1 MGILNKDSK
10 WYRQLIDVVTDD
22 ERRRRVQFYGV
33 FLLLGCVS
41 AVMTL
46 INVFTDKGT
55 LTWVTFA
62 FALMSFLN
70 YGIARYLR
78 VQGLA
83 ISSALFMLELVGMFV
98 YFIVSGNP
106 DGFSAIW
113 ICMLPAC
120 GMLLFGIRAASLL
133 SAGMWLILVFFFW
146 TQLGRSLLQ
155 YAYSETFLMR
165 FPILYLTFFLLSLLL
180 ELIRHVTQREL
191 SRLRERYQFLS
202 AHDTLT
208 TLLNRSGLKERK
220 KEIRVKGDQG
230 VLFIDIDHFK
240 QVNDTCGHATGD
252 AVLAMVAEVV
262 KTHVADAE
270 LCRWG
275 GEEIVVWFPGGDF
288 HDEIADDI
296 RRDVEKT
303 TLRIPGSDKRVGVTV
318 SIGVATGDRNTP
330 LDELI
335 LLADER
341 MYQAKSAGRNRVV
354 YD

>member
-1 MGILNKDSK
+1 MGILDRDSK
-10 WYRQLIDVVTDD
+10 FYRQLTDIVTDD

-33 FLLLGCVS
+33 FLLLGSVS
-41 AVMTL
+41 AVMTA

-62 FALMSFLN
+62 FALLSFIN
-70 YGIARYLR
+70 YFIARYIR
-78 VQGLA
+78 VRGLA
-83 ISSALFMLELVGMFV
+83 ISSALFMLELAVMFV

-133 SAGMWLILVFFFW
+133 SLGMWLILVFFFW
-146 TQLGRSLLQ
+146 TPVGRSLLQ
-155 YAYSETFLMR
+155 YAYGETFLMR
-165 FPILYLTFFLLSLLL
+165 FPILYLAFFLLSLLL

-191 SRLRERYQFLS
+191 ARLREQYRFLS

-220 KEIRVKGDQG
+220 KDIHVNGTQG

-240 QVNDTCGHATGD
+240 LVNDTYGHAVGD
-252 AVLAMVAEVV
+252 SVLASVAEVV

-270 LCRWG
+270 ICRWG

-296 RRDVEKT
+296 RRDVEKL
-303 TLRIPGSDKRVGVTV
+303 TLHIPGSGKSVGVTV
-318 SIGVATGDRNTP
+318 SIGVATGDRDTP

-354 YD
+354 YN